1 MLKYTVPILKS
12 VQSSILTAHSSMV
25 SFNRS
30 VGTLYWFAEPF
41 HNHFTHDTSGP
52 SAYPHLPS
60 RPITPS
66 CFWFDYTNPDDVEY
80 FREKIKEVADEVEQ
94 VAIREGQSKKGDI
107 KYPNY
112 AVSGTPVEEM
122 YGENLERL
130 RRIRRG
136 VDPRDVMQ
144 LQGGFLF

>member
-1 MLKYTVPILKS
+1 M
-12 VQSSILTAHSSMV
+12 
-25 SFNRS
+25 
-30 VGTLYWFAEPF
+30 
-41 HNHFTHDTSGP
+41 
-52 SAYPHLPS
+52 
-60 RPITPS
+60 
-66 CFWFDYTNPDDVEY
+66 EY

-136 VDPRDVMQ
+136 VDPRGVMQ